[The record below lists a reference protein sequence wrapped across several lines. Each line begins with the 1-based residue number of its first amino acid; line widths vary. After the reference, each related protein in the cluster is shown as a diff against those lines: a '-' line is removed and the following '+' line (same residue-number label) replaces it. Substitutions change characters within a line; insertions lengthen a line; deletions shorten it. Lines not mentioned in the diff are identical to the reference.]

1 MRRFT
6 LDTSCIIAAV
16 GGQRGGNQIEELVEL
31 ARSGK
36 IGIVITS
43 GFEVDQRRA
52 TNKRRQANLEWLAR
66 AQILPVPGPFRFDMS
81 HLGGP
86 DVPTEDDI
94 PAVDEAISTIV
105 VGMTPGEAPT
115 KRMQD
120 VHHLTA
126 HHMAKCD
133 AFVTLD
139 DDDMIR
145 KRADLKSKVGI
156 VILTPPEAVATARNS

>member
-1 MRRFT
+1 VRRFT
-6 LDTSCIIAAV
+6 LDTSCVLAAV
-16 GGQRGGNQIEELVEL
+16 GGEPASNQIEELVEL

-36 IGIVITS
+36 IGIIITS
-43 GFEVDQRRA
+43 GFDVDQRRA
-52 TNKRRQANLEWLAR
+52 TDTRRQANLEWLAR
-66 AQILPVPGPFRFDMS
+66 AQILPAPGPFRFDMS

-94 PAVDEAISTIV
+94 PAVDEAIAKIV
-105 VGMTPGEAPT
+105 VGMTPEETPA

-139 DDDMIR
+139 HDDMIR
-145 KRADLKSKVGI
+145 KRADLKSKVDI
-156 VILTPPEAVATARNS
+156 VILTPSEAVAMARGS